1 MIRDYGIINTKRGY
15 EIIMRKAVYAG
26 SFDPLSNGHIDIMER
41 AAKLVDKLYVLVTV
55 NIDKH
60 STFTIEERVNMIKKV
75 VKADNIE
82 VAWTDDLVVKFA
94 EEKGATTL
102 IRGLRNIKDF
112 ESEIALYHFNRN
124 IDNKIETIVLFPTYL
139 YTYLSSSAIREL
151 VYYNQD
157 ITPYVPNIL
166 KDEIIKGIRRSL
178 KKA

>member
-1 MIRDYGIINTKRGY
+1 
-15 EIIMRKAVYAG
+15 
-26 SFDPLSNGHIDIMER
+26 
-41 AAKLVDKLYVLVTV
+41 
-55 NIDKH
+55 
-60 STFTIEERVNMIKKV
+60 MIKKV

-94 EEKGATTL
+94 EEKGATAL

-157 ITPYVPNIL
+157 ITPYVPDIL
-166 KDEIIKGIRRSL
+166 KDEIIKGIKRSL